1 MFVCLFYLRDRR
13 LASMATWPMSPD
25 PGVARP
31 AITTHVVW
39 CSDAPPCA
47 ATANSYTGGF
57 CRPRLC
63 MADQEKIF
71 LASHSLLKAR
81 MTGRAFRSS
90 PRVTRE
96 THVGTPRGCRYQHCK
111 PLGCLQPGVAS
122 TGSYLGVLPRIAP
135 QRPLSNQGQVSER
148 LPRTL
153 PLVSSSPPGSSS
165 N

>member
-1 MFVCLFYLRDRR
+1 MFCFYERDRQ
-13 LASMATWPMSPD
+13 LANMATWPMSPD
-25 PGVARP
+25 PGGAQP

-57 CRPRLC
+57 CRPRMC
-63 MADQEKIF
+63 TADKEKFF
-71 LASHSLLKAR
+71 LASLSLLKAR
-81 MTGRAFRSS
+81 MTNCAVRSS
-90 PRVTRE
+90 LRVTRE
-96 THVGTPRGCRYQHCK
+96 THAGTPRGCRCQHCQ

-135 QRPLSNQGQVSER
+135 QYPPSNQGQVSEK

-153 PLVSSSPPGSSS
+153 PLVSSSPPGS
-165 N
+165 

>member
-1 MFVCLFYLRDRR
+1 MFVCLFVCFTCVTGDSRVWSRGPCPPTQGG
-13 LASMATWPMSPD
+13 AQ
-25 PGVARP
+25 P

-57 CRPRLC
+57 CRPRMC
-63 MADQEKIF
+63 TADKENFF

-96 THVGTPRGCRYQHCK
+96 THAGTPRGCRGLHSK
-111 PLGCLQPGVAS
+111 PLGCLQPGVAI

-135 QRPLSNQGQVSER
+135 QPPLSNQGQVSER

-153 PLVSSSPPGSSS
+153 PLVSSSPPGS
-165 N
+165 

>member
-1 MFVCLFYLRDRR
+1 
-13 LASMATWPMSPD
+13 MSPD

-57 CRPRLC
+57 CRPRMC
-63 MADQEKIF
+63 IADKEKKF
-71 LASHSLLKAR
+71 LASLSLLNAR
-81 MTGRAFRSS
+81 TTGRAFRSS

-96 THVGTPRGCRYQHCK
+96 THAGTPRGCRCLHSQ

-122 TGSYLGVLPRIAP
+122 TGSYLGVHPRIAP
-135 QRPLSNQGQVSER
+135 QHSLCDRGQVSEK

-153 PLVSSSPPGSSS
+153 PLVSSSPPGSLSD
-165 N
+165 